1 MEDKSLPLVSV
12 IIPCRNEE
20 KYIGKYFDSIIV
32 QNYPKDK
39 LDVLVV
45 EERSGDG

>member
-1 MEDKSLPLVSV
+1 MRDKDFTLVSI

-45 EERSGDG
+45 DERSGDG

>member
-1 MEDKSLPLVSV
+1 MEDKSFPLVSL

-20 KYIGKYFDSIIV
+20 KYIGKCLDSIIV
-32 QNYPKDK
+32 QNYPKHN